1 MSISVSAPAK
11 VNVVLKVGP
20 LRTDGFHSVA
30 SLFHAV
36 DLRDRVDLQS
46 NCDGQGVSV
55 SVSGVDAGAV
65 PTDASNLAA
74 RAVLMVAEMG
84 EVAPDVH
91 VHIDKRIPVAGGM
104 AGGSADAAAALLAA
118 DLLWNLGLSRTDLDD
133 LAAQLGSDVP
143 FALHGGTMLGLGR
156 GEKLTPVLTAQDWH
170 WVISASDAQLS
181 TPAVYQE
188 FDRQNIEKS
197 VADPIIPAEAM
208 AAMRAH
214 DAAALGAAMHNDLQ
228 PAAVSL
234 RPQLAKVLAAGREG
248 GAVAG
253 MVSGS
258 GPTVFFLAESRDH
271 AIDLAVFLSGSGETT
286 RVHAVTGG
294 VAGARVES
302 PGVGAV

>member
-1 MSISVSAPAK
+1 MSSSVSVSAPAK

-20 LRTDGFHSVA
+20 LRTDGFHCVA

-36 DLRDRVDLQS
+36 DLRDRVDLRS
-46 NCDGQGVSV
+46 NSDGQGVSV

-74 RAVLMVAEMG
+74 RAVLMVAKVG

-118 DLLWNLGLSRTDLDD
+118 DLLWNIGLSRTELDD

-170 WVISASDAQLS
+170 WVIAASDAQLS

-214 DAAALGAAMHNDLQ
+214 DAGALGAVMHNDLQ

-234 RPQLAKVLAAGREG
+234 LPQLAKVLAAGREG

-258 GPTVFFLAESRDH
+258 GPTVFFLTESRDR

-294 VAGARVES
+294 VSGARVE
-302 PGVGAV
+302 